1 MNTLRDMFCWILSH
15 SPFLCF
21 SNDANF
27 STITCKDIKECKFRF
42 SFVSLMLGEV
52 IYYYFTYNF
61 KNVDA
66 EGQDQWK
73 LYHKIVLSEYDG
85 LWISDTKLDV
95 LLKKY
100 KSHIDWLAPYDLL
113 IEKEKLLYH
122 INNERHRKDQVIQKI
137 NVFTVIAVAIIT
149 IALPLIFTKADCIGI
164 KNMNYYSIILVGLIF
179 YSFLNVGLFIFSN
192 IKTTVIK
199 QSSFSDLR
207 NSTEKQKEIA
217 VQYYYDWQ
225 QLKYKADLFVSYV
238 ANLQNWIV
246 CMVLLLLLLVLEL
259 YI

>member
-1 MNTLRDMFCWILSH
+1 
-15 SPFLCF
+15 
-21 SNDANF
+21 
-27 STITCKDIKECKFRF
+27 
-42 SFVSLMLGEV
+42 
-52 IYYYFTYNF
+52 
-61 KNVDA
+61 
-66 EGQDQWK
+66 
-73 LYHKIVLSEYDG
+73 
-85 LWISDTKLDV
+85 
-95 LLKKY
+95 
-100 KSHIDWLAPYDLL
+100 
-113 IEKEKLLYH
+113 
-122 INNERHRKDQVIQKI
+122 
-137 NVFTVIAVAIIT
+137 
-149 IALPLIFTKADCIGI
+149 
-164 KNMNYYSIILVGLIF
+164 VGLIF

-192 IKTTVIK
+192 IKTTFIK